1 MNKGFLLTDTSG
13 NVVYVGHGQTSAE
26 ISRLINEGIKSGECE
41 PCVNNLKTV
50 QRYLF
55 TEYLKAK
62 DDETFRNVIRGK
74 AMRKYMGL
82 DD

>member
-1 MNKGFLLTDTSG
+1 MNKGFLFTDATG
-13 NVVYVGHGQTSAE
+13 NVVYVGLGKTAGE
-26 ISRLINEGIKSGECE
+26 LSRLINDGIKAGECV

-62 DDETFRNVIRGK
+62 DDETFREVIRGK
-74 AMRKYMGL
+74 AMRKEMGL
-82 DD
+82 DE